1 MTGAGAYFRPAEES
15 VHPSNETAGDLPP
28 HCSDPA
34 DTELVG
40 EFVLYLTAHILM
52 SFISVQLGRK
62 VEEFSKKADCDK
74 FEVALAL
81 AIEG

>member
-1 MTGAGAYFRPAEES
+1 MPRVEES
-15 VHPSNETAGDLPP
+15 QEPSHQTAGDLSL
-28 HCSDPA
+28 CSDPA

-40 EFVLYLTAHILM
+40 EECSNYIAPSNVFT
-52 SFISVQLGRK
+52 QLGRK